1 MHQPNNMSQQHH
13 HTQPMHQLLLPTL
26 HHHTQLPMVEL
37 MVELMVEFMVELMVD
52 YITTTTGCL
61 PRLKK
66 LQEAIEDDKKPNLF
80 LFKPFIQSD
89 KNILY
94 LEPSCKLSS

>member
-37 MVELMVEFMVELMVD
+37 MVEFMVELIVD

-66 LQEAIEDDKKPNLF
+66 KLNIVIEDDTW
-80 LFKPFIQSD
+80 
-89 KNILY
+89 ILQFD
-94 LEPSCKLSS
+94 